1 MATIP
6 DSVKATLD
14 AQWTGAGGAE
24 PTYYVGE
31 DYTYT
36 SPPPEGE
43 DYIWI
48 ISKDLDTSIK
58 PVNDTYSTVTHTLPI
73 IVNTAT
79 SGDRLMEISDEVQRI
94 LGTVA
99 IAGANF
105 QRVST
110 RDLAPPEYLMVHKEL
125 LVLTI
130 ITFLADSGT
139 AYGAYTTT
147 TFVTDV
153 LTVNTSLTLGRTVTA
168 ILDEDDM
175 ASDDDGALVTQQSIK
190 KYVDDNVTAWDTLF
204 ELDDTDLSAADPPNK
219 SMLIYSGP
227 SSAWKDETV
236 ATMMGYA
243 DLNDAGT
250 KNHNDLDNIGTDDHH
265 AKYTDAE
272 VEAII
277 TAEIVGGQS
286 IDNAIDALITTH
298 TADDDAHHV
307 KYTDAEAVTAMGVK
321 GDANPL
327 HHDMWTTADTEGV
340 ITAEIVGGQ
349 SIDNAIDALIATH
362 TAIATAHQDAPALIA
377 THASDVDAHHNHR
390 VSGFDFIVGNGG
402 VLYTGNAFD
411 GFYLPSADNNA
422 YGVARLYV
430 PKTWPGTTGVIHI
443 VCAIEHAS
451 NTFSWAL
458 TVKSIDEAGEAWAGT
473 TILNADNTHDITG
486 TGVSLAIQVEEV
498 SISSIAAGDVLSLYM
513 KSDAS
518 NSNNLYVLGVYMD
531 VT

>member
-175 ASDDDGALVTQQSIK
+175 ASDDDGALATQQSIK
-190 KYVDDNVTAWDTLF
+190 AYADAVATAAAADVDADIVTHAADASAHHAKYTDAEAVTAMGVKGDGNPLHHDIYEDSDVEAVITA
-204 ELDDTDLSAADPPNK
+204 ELVGGQSIDNAIDSLIATHDAIAD
-219 SMLIYSGP
+219 
-227 SSAWKDETV
+227 A
-236 ATMMGYA
+236 
-243 DLNDAGT
+243 
-250 KNHNDLDNIGTDDHH
+250 HH

-277 TAEIVGGQS
+277 TAE
-286 IDNAIDALITTH
+286 L
-298 TADDDAHHV
+298 
-307 KYTDAEAVTAMGVK
+307 
-321 GDANPL
+321 
-327 HHDMWTTADTEGV
+327 
-340 ITAEIVGGQ
+340 VGGQ